1 MRAVLDPELEI
12 RNGLRKGVFD
22 MSETISIIG
31 KRIRSFRCEQH
42 LSQEELAEKAD
53 LHYTYIGQVERGEKN
68 ITIGSLE
75 KICNALDV
83 TFEDVFKGIGSSDAN
98 SEISRSIL
106 EIIYDKPAE
115 TQSIYLNIIREL
127 SKL

>member
-1 MRAVLDPELEI
+1 
-12 RNGLRKGVFD
+12 
-22 MSETISIIG
+22 MSDTISIIG
-31 KRIRSFRCEQH
+31 KRIRKYRCEQH
-42 LSQEELAEKAD
+42 LSQEELAERAD
-53 LHYTYIGQVERGEKN
+53 LHFTYIGQVERGEKN

-83 TFEDVFKGIGSSDAN
+83 TFEEIFKGIGGSNGN
-98 SEISRSIL
+98 SEISRRIL

-115 TQSIYLNIIREL
+115 TQNIYLNIIREL